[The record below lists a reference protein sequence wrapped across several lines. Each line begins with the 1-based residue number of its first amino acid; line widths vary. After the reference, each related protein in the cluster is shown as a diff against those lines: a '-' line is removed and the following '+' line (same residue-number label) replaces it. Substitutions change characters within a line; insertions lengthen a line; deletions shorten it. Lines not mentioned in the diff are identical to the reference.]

1 MNYYLSFRQFAMT
14 FDKETRQK
22 EYHST
27 TSTFRVMVVTP
38 HIVFASNEDDR
49 TYYDTDND
57 MTYPDKDAENLIPIT
72 KDQYSHLANI
82 EKTVNALFN
91 ISMLGNEKSNCRVSG
106 KRLTP
111 SAVKLAHCTD
121 AFIRHMAKSAKQL
134 LTKQLSYYRRD
145 K

>member
-27 TSTFRVMVVTP
+27 TGTFRVMVVTP

-106 KRLTP
+106 EEINAIGCEAGALYRRLYKAYGKECKASINET
-111 SAVKLAHCTD
+111 T
-121 AFIRHMAKSAKQL
+121 QL
-134 LTKQLSYYRRD
+134 LQEG
-145 K
+145 